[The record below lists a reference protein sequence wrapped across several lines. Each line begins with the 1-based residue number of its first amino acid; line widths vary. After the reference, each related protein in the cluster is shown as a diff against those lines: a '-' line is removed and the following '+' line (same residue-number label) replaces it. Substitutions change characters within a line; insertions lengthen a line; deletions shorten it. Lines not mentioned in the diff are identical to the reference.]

1 MKTEE
6 ELIWESYKSTNKK
19 LPSFSQIYSWFDYY
33 NPFEDE
39 GLYASDIKSI
49 YLIGSRA
56 KGTNRDDSDY
66 DIAVEFSSDDIENT
80 GMTTIQLSELLHQRF
95 GHEMPKINNMPIDIQ
110 IFEFGGSEQQTYSKI
125 PLID

>member
-6 ELIWESYKSTNKK
+6 ELIWESYESANKK

-66 DIAVEFSSDDIENT
+66 DIAVEFSSDDIEQT
-80 GMTTIQLSELLHQRF
+80 GYTPIQLSEILHERL
-95 GHEMPKINNMPIDIQ
+95 GDKMPEFQNNQIDIQ
-110 IFEFGGSEQQTYSKI
+110 IFEMGGEEQKNYKKITLSK
-125 PLID
+125 